1 MHKTFD
7 KTLVQS
13 RNYEYKKKYT
23 HRRAS
28 SMYSWNN
35 SAARWNDGTA
45 GALTIALV
53 IPVSA
58 TTGGGTANRPGLT
71 SVDIGEC
78 DGSETFTLKKHAV
91 SPIAH
96 THVKRNSPLRFR

>member
-1 MHKTFD
+1 
-7 KTLVQS
+7 
-13 RNYEYKKKYT
+13 
-23 HRRAS
+23 
-28 SMYSWNN
+28 MYSWNN

-78 DGSETFTLKKHAV
+78 DGSDTFT
-91 SPIAH
+91 
-96 THVKRNSPLRFR
+96 